1 MGDLWRRKCW
11 IMMQL
16 VVVKNHGLGLVQENQ
31 KKNQKLHHEPNPSQE
46 TPPSKRKLTGH
57 EIKVA
62 APCRRR
68 KVIVEGVLL
77 LEAKVGVGVRARAE
91 KSATEVH
98 HEVDVVRLSTKRETA
113 ASLESFTVY

>member
-1 MGDLWRRKCW
+1 
-11 IMMQL
+11 MMQL
-16 VVVKNHGLGLVQENQ
+16 VVVENHGLGLGLFQENQ

-77 LEAKVGVGVRARAE
+77 LEAKVGVGVGVRARAE

-98 HEVDVVRLSTKRETA
+98 HEVDVVRLSTKTRDG
-113 ASLESFTVY
+113 S